1 MFVSIADSFPAAFYV
16 LEQLSEFYANSSLVS
31 VLILGQKIQKVPIMQ
46 MQLEFHMRELWA
58 WCLCWEYFVERNI
71 SEGKYLI

>member
-16 LEQLSEFYANSSLVS
+16 LEQLSEFYPKSSLVS

-46 MQLEFHMRELWA
+46 MQLEFHMREL
-58 WCLCWEYFVERNI
+58 
-71 SEGKYLI
+71 